1 MVSQNYGIVVKY
13 GGVFARS
20 VACGLRLVSECAV
33 LYGLSSID
41 RLPRSILRAVN
52 ILPTLQ

>member
-1 MVSQNYGIVVKY
+1 VVSQNYGIVVKY